1 MTITIV
7 GAGLAG
13 CEAALV
19 LARGGQSVRLLEQKP
34 IQRTPAQI
42 SDDPAELVCS
52 NSLRSNNP
60 LNAVGLI
67 KEELASLQSPLLAL
81 AVRNAVPAGDALAV
95 DRERFAD
102 AVRSA
107 LVQEPL
113 IEQKSEIVTDWGA
126 GPDPWILAT
135 GPLTADGLADRLQQE
150 VGERLAFYD
159 AIAPIVDADS
169 LDRSVIYAMSR
180 YGKGDGQDYL
190 NVPLSKSEYL
200 AFIEAVLAADRVQA
214 HEFEDL
220 KYFEGCLPVEVMAQR
235 GLETLRYGP
244 MKPVGLPDPRT
255 GRDPYAVI
263 QLRAENQAGTSF
275 NMVGFQTRLKWGDQR
290 RIFQSLPGMS
300 DARFLRLGVVH
311 RNTYVDSPRC
321 LDDRMAL
328 KGQPHVHLAGQITGC
343 EGYVESL
350 AVGHLVAQLLHC
362 EAEGRPWTCPPETT
376 ALGALWGHLRGAHK
390 APHAPHEP
398 NNIHWG
404 LVPPLEG
411 RWKKAERKA
420 LRLQRARED
429 YTAWLEAMGKSVV
442 LGEEDLAS
450 RRIS

>member
-19 LARGGQSVRLLEQKP
+19 LARGGLSVRLLEQNP
-34 IQRTPAQI
+34 IQRTPAQV
-42 SDDPAELVCS
+42 SDAPAELVCS

-67 KEELASLQSPLLAL
+67 KEELDHLQSPLLAL
-81 AVRNAVPAGDALAV
+81 AREHAVPAGDALAV
-95 DRERFAD
+95 DREGFAHG
-102 AVRSA
+102 VRMA
-107 LVQEPL
+107 LKEEPL
-113 IEQKSEIVTDWGA
+113 IEQRAEVVTDWGP
-126 GPDPWILAT
+126 GPEPWILAT
-135 GPLTADGLADRLQQE
+135 GPLTAEGLAGRIQQE

-159 AIAPIVDADS
+159 AIAPIVEADS
-169 LDRSVIYAMSR
+169 LDRNIIYAMSR
-180 YGKGDGQDYL
+180 YGKGDGADYL
-190 NVPLSKSEYL
+190 NIPLTQSEYL
-200 AFIEAVLAADRVQA
+200 AFLEAVLAADRVQA
-214 HEFEDL
+214 HDFEDL
-220 KYFEGCLPVEVMAQR
+220 KYFEGCLPLEVMAQR
-235 GLETLRYGP
+235 GVETLRYGP

-263 QLRAENQAGTSF
+263 QLRAENQAGTSY
-275 NMVGFQTRLKWGDQR
+275 NMVGFQTRMKWGDQR
-290 RIFQSLPGMS
+290 RIFQSLPGMGE
-300 DARFLRLGVVH
+300 ARFLRLGVVH
-311 RNTYVDSPRC
+311 RNTYVDAPRC

-350 AVGHLVAQLLHC
+350 SVGHLLAQLLLC
-362 EAEGRPWTCPPETT
+362 DGAGTPWICPPETT

-390 APHAPHEP
+390 APGAAHEP

-404 LVPPLEG
+404 LFPPLEG

-420 LRLQRARED
+420 RRLDRARQD
-429 YTAWLEAMGKSVV
+429 FQAWLEATGRSIVSGGSQGT
-442 LGEEDLAS
+442 L

>member
-19 LARGGQSVRLLEQKP
+19 LARGGQPVRLLEQKP

-113 IEQKSEIVTDWGA
+113 IEQKSEIVTDWGS

-150 VGERLAFYD
+150 VGQRLAFYD
-159 AIAPIVDADS
+159 AIAPIVDAES

-328 KGQPHVHLAGQITGC
+328 RGQPHVHLAGQITGC

-404 LVPPLEG
+404 LFPPLEG

-442 LGEEDLAS
+442 LGEEDLAL